1 MIKKK
6 KRLFTT
12 FKKKKKTEKT
22 EWDWKSILK
31 MKVEK
36 FPKLAKDLNQQT
48 QEAEQT
54 PKRITQRNP
63 H

>member
-1 MIKKK
+1 
-6 KRLFTT
+6 
-12 FKKKKKTEKT
+12 
-22 EWDWKSILK
+22 